1 MAKETKVLA
10 SLRKLGVEPIENSC
24 IVVQYAAPNLSE
36 KVARFLV
43 KVEPLYILQLC
54 EKDLVLA
61 TLGWLGNVKEQEPL
75 KIPISTIRSVKIE
88 ESGFDYQISLE
99 LEDGTVDLIAQQKE
113 LAFFRNSGAVSV
125 ENFWGTKSWHVN
137 NLDGTLQKL
146 TALVDQAN
154 SSV

>member
-24 IVVQYAAPNLSE
+24 IIVQYATPNLSE
-36 KVARFLV
+36 KVARFLGITV
-43 KVEPLYILQLC
+43 PFHILQVC
-54 EKDLVLA
+54 EEAVVLVPLS
-61 TLGWLGNVKEQEPL
+61 WIGNVKEQEPL
-75 KIPISTIRSVKIE
+75 KIPVSTIQAVKIE
-88 ESGFDYQISLE
+88 ASGFDYHISLA
-99 LEDGTVDLIAQQKE
+99 LTDGNVDLITQQKE
-113 LAFFRNSGAVSV
+113 LAFFRSSGAMSE

-154 SSV
+154 SNV